1 MFLIKGTIKTV
12 SSFTIG
18 TDGYFIDVQF
28 NELGLAPSALKG
40 AMRTAI
46 SWAIRNGMVRGTSCD
61 EIEPSRIAKVHQGKP
76 CDVCSL
82 FGYPDHEGKLRVSS
96 GPNKDG
102 KMKPKTHVI
111 THVSIND
118 EKGTAKE
125 NALFKQEVVPP
136 GEEFPFTVQVV
147 GGEEE
152 LCLTLA
158 SLHYLRFLRL
168 GRGGMVDVNVDK
180 VIKDG
185 KEIDAQK
192 IPLELKWVW

>member
-1 MFLIKGTIKTV
+1 MIKGKIKTV

-18 TDGYFIDVQF
+18 TDGFFIDVQF
-28 NELGLAPSALKG
+28 NQLGLVPSTLKG

-61 EIEPSRIAKVHQGKP
+61 EIEPSRIAKAHGGKP

-102 KMKPKTHVI
+102 MTKPPTHVV
-111 THVSIND
+111 THVSIDD

-125 NALFKQEVVPP
+125 RALFKQEVVPP
-136 GEEFPFTVQVV
+136 EEEFPFTVQVI
-147 GGEEE
+147 GEEE
-152 LCLTLA
+152 DLCLALA

-168 GRGGMVDVNVDK
+168 GRGGMIDVNVDK
-180 VIKDG
+180 VVRNG
-185 KEIDAQK
+185 KEVETGRV
-192 IPLELKWVW
+192 PLDLKWVW